1 MAGAKVLAASMVD
14 LFTNPELLEKAK
26 MTFAEEIAGTEY
38 KPLLPPG
45 QKPPANLNKDTME
58 KYRPLM
64 KPFYL
69 RKEIRFV

>member
-1 MAGAKVLAASMVD
+1 MVD
-14 LFTNPELLEKAK
+14 LFTSPELLEKAK
-26 MTFAEEIAGTEY
+26 RTFAEEMEGTEY
-38 KPLLPPG
+38 EPLLPPD
-45 QKPPANLNKDTME
+45 QKPPADLNKDTMD